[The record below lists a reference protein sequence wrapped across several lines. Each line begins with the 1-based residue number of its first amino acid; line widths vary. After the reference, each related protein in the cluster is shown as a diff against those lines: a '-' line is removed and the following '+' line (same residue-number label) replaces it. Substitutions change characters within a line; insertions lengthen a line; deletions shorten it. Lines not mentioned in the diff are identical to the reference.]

1 MNKIKNHA
9 KLLAEMIPPLSNP
22 AGTRKLVSKTSKD
35 SKNMQTY
42 VNKDNGWPERRPG
55 LKTDAQNNRWL
66 HTDYISAPPF
76 LTKELYKRFHKIIDP
91 SKGEPE

>member
-1 MNKIKNHA
+1 M
-9 KLLAEMIPPLSNP
+9 S
-22 AGTRKLVSKTSKD
+22 
-35 SKNMQTY
+35 
-42 VNKDNGWPERRPG
+42 ER
-55 LKTDAQNNRWL
+55 NNRWL